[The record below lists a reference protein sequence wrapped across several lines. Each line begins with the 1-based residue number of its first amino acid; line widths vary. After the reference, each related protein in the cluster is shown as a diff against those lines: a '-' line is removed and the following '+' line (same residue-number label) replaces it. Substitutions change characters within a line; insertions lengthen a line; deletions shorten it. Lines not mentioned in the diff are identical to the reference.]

1 MLQRRSSLLTRV
13 VTLLMASLLLLA
25 GCTPAPSAP
34 AAPGGPSAG
43 PAAGAVVPGA
53 PVVGG
58 RLIVGAI
65 SDAKVLN
72 PVLSSDVP
80 SAEVWSRV
88 YESLIRVDPESG
100 QPQPRLAERFEVAPD
115 GTQLTFTLKPGV
127 VWSDGTAFSGDDFKM
142 TAEAVMRSKKSVRKN
157 LFQDIVGARAYAEG
171 KATEIAGITVD
182 GNVLTIKLEKPFCPA
197 LTELGLFGIIPRHV
211 FGKYLDPADATKNID
226 EAPENNAPV
235 VGTGPFV
242 FSEWLQNDR
251 IVLKKNARFSFG
263 GPYLDEWVYKVHPD
277 ATAMAA
283 ALKTGEIDAAR
294 VDPKAMDDLKQ
305 QDNLAFFSYLSP
317 GYTYIGWNQLRGG
330 KEFLQNRTIRQALAY
345 GLDTQ
350 AVIDSVL
357 LGQGQKVYAHTP
369 PVSWA
374 YDPSSLQEYPYD
386 PAKAREMI
394 EAEGY
399 TAGADGIY
407 QKDGQRLAL
416 TMMTNSGNKT
426 REALLQVATEQYRQ
440 IGVEVTPLTESF
452 EALSDRVGKGRD
464 ATYGEQGGRDYDAVI
479 LGWGMGVDPDAYGTW
494 HSSQVKSG
502 QNQTGYQ
509 NAEVDKAL
517 ETGRTSCGQAERMA
531 AYKTFNQKLSE
542 DQPYNFGFAAKTLL
556 FVNKKFQNVQPGP
569 FPNVQN
575 SYLWNVEQ
583 WWIKS

>member
-1 MLQRRSSLLTRV
+1 MLHRRTSQLTRV
-13 VTLLMASLLLLA
+13 VTLLLASLLVLA
-25 GCTPAPSAP
+25 GCNPAPAPATQPGSAP
-34 AAPGGPSAG
+34 QSGAAPHAS
-43 PAAGAVVPGA
+43 A
-53 PVVGG
+53 PVAGG

-65 SDAKVLN
+65 ADAKVLN

-100 QPQPRLAERFEVAPD
+100 QPQPRLAERFEMAPD
-115 GTQLTFTLKPGV
+115 GTQLTFHLRPGLT
-127 VWSDGTAFSGDDFKM
+127 WSDGVAVTGDDFKM

-157 LFQDIVGARAYAEG
+157 LFQDIVGARDYAEG

-182 GNVLTIKLEKPFCPA
+182 GSVLTVKLAKAFCPA

-211 FGKYLDPADATKNID
+211 FGKYLDPADPSKNID
-226 EAPENNAPV
+226 EAAENNAPV

-242 FSEWLQNDR
+242 FAEWRQNDR
-251 IVLKKNARFSFG
+251 IVLKKNERFAFG

-294 VDPKAMDDLKQ
+294 VEPKDVAGLKEQ
-305 QDNLAFFSYLSP
+305 ADLAFYSYLTP
-317 GYTYIGWNQLRGG
+317 GYTYIAWNQLRGG
-330 KEFLQNRTIRQALAY
+330 KEFFQNKGVRQALAY

-350 AVIDSVL
+350 AVIDAVL

-374 YDPSSLQEYPYD
+374 YDRSGLDEYAYD
-386 PAKAREMI
+386 PARARAMI

-399 TAGADGIY
+399 TPGPDGIY
-407 QKDGQRLAL
+407 QKDGQRLAFE
-416 TMMTNSGNKT
+416 MVTNSGNRV
-426 REALLQVATEQYRQ
+426 RETLLQVATEQYKQ
-440 IGVEVTPLTESF
+440 IGVEVTPRTESF

-464 ATYGEQGGRDYDAVI
+464 AVYGEKGGRDYDAAI
-479 LGWGMGVDPDAYGTW
+479 LGWSMGVDPDAYGTW
-494 HSSQVKSG
+494 HSSGVKSG
-502 QNQTGYQ
+502 QNQVGYQ
-509 NAEVDKAL
+509 NAEVDRAL
-517 ETGRTSCGQAERMA
+517 ETGRTSCGTAERMA
-531 AYKTFNQKLSE
+531 AYKTFNQQLSE
-542 DQPYNFGFAAKTLL
+542 DQPYNFGFAANTLL

-575 SYLWNVEQ
+575 SYLHNVEQ
-583 WWIKS
+583 WWIKK